1 MALGCCFGF
10 SNAYFHPVRSLYF
23 SHMTLIFLIVS
34 SYISERDLVGVD
46 VNTNQLCYMASAADL
61 DETATLRRS
70 LLMEHPHINIH
81 TNLVDAHFYIMEKWV
96 IDFVASNE

>member
-1 MALGCCFGF
+1 
-10 SNAYFHPVRSLYF
+10 
-23 SHMTLIFLIVS
+23 
-34 SYISERDLVGVD
+34 
-46 VNTNQLCYMASAADL
+46 MASAADL